1 MKIKNFKDFNESEI
15 NENKA
20 EFGSPYYFGYT
31 EVTKIDLSKMECGL
45 VIKSEPVD
53 KIDYLDIWIE

>member
-1 MKIKNFKDFNESEI
+1 MEIKKFKDFNESEI

-31 EVTKIDLSKMECGL
+31 EPTKVDGSGMECGL
-45 VIKSEPVD
+45 VIRIDNKE
-53 KIDYLDIWIE
+53 KIEFIDICIE